1 MKNLPVAN
9 GLRLLGNPS
18 TIHQRLLEWSG
29 RYGPLY
35 RFNLFGRPFVVVSE
49 TQAVQR
55 ILRERPDGFR
65 RLSAI
70 ESVLTEMGVD
80 GLFAVEGEEWQRRR
94 RLVTPAFTP
103 NRLRGLDDTVDVITD
118 RLARRWRKD
127 PVEDV
132 HADLMRFTVD
142 VMARVAFGYDLNTL
156 EGGGNAIEERL
167 QRLFPMIGKRV
178 NAPVPYWRYV
188 KLPAD
193 RALDRALR
201 ELREDVD
208 AVIATARTAE
218 TPTNFVEALIQ
229 QHEDSEAFTAA
240 ELFAESLTVLV
251 AGQDTT
257 ANTLAW
263 LLYHLA
269 QHPEVRER
277 IRAESAEEKRPY
289 LAAVIAESMRLL
301 PISPFLFLE
310 SLRPYVIDDTEVPA
324 GTAVIVLP
332 GHGAVD
338 EANFDDPE
346 AFRPERWL
354 TGYTGTH
361 NAKASMPFGGGPR
374 FCPGRSLAL
383 LEIEAVAT
391 MVCRDFELSLPTPHV
406 PPRERFTF
414 AVEPVG
420 LRLLLTAR

>member
-1 MKNLPVAN
+1 MAN

-18 TIHQRLLEWSG
+18 TIHRRLLAWSR
-29 RYGPLY
+29 RYGPMY
-35 RFNLFGRPFVVVSE
+35 RFTLFGRPFVVVAE

-55 ILRERPDGFR
+55 ILRERPDGYR

-70 ESVLTEMGVD
+70 ESVLTEIGVG
-80 GLFAVEGEEWQRRR
+80 GLFAVEGDEWQRRR

-103 NRLRGLDDTVDVITD
+103 TRLRGIDDTVDVITD
-118 RLARRWRKD
+118 RLAKHWRAQ

-156 EGGGNAIEERL
+156 EGGGDAIEQRL
-167 QRLFPMIGKRV
+167 QTIFPMIGKRV
-178 NAPVPYWRYV
+178 NAPLPYWRYL

-201 ELREDVD
+201 ELHDDVD
-208 AVIATARTAE
+208 AVIAAARTAE

-229 QHEDSEAFTAA
+229 HTDDAEALTAA
-240 ELFAESLTVLV
+240 ELFAEALTVLV

-277 IRAESAEEKRPY
+277 IRAESTAAQHPY
-289 LAAVIAESMRLL
+289 LTAVIAESMRLR

-310 SLRPYVIDDTEVPA
+310 SLRPTVIGETEVPA

-338 EANFDDPE
+338 EANFEDPQ

-354 TGYTGTH
+354 PDYPGTH

-374 FCPGRSLAL
+374 FCPGRALAL

-391 MVCRDFELSLPTPHV
+391 MVCRDFELSLPTPDV

-414 AVEPVG
+414 AVEPVD
-420 LRLLLTAR
+420 LRLDLVAR